1 VVNHLSDPEFGPA
14 VTNSEQGNENEEQ
27 EKNANADPE
36 GLVNEVSKQQIVI
49 QYLKVRYT
57 STCSG

>member
-1 VVNHLSDPEFGPA
+1 VNHLSDPEFGPA
-14 VTNSEQGNENEEQ
+14 VTMNSEQGNENEEQ
-27 EKNANADPE
+27 EKNGNADPD

>member
-1 VVNHLSDPEFGPA
+1 VVNRLSDPEFGPA
-14 VTNSEQGNENEEQ
+14 VSNSEQGNENEEQ
-27 EKNANADPE
+27 EKNADPD